1 MEKLAVSTDPSPWIA
16 ALRRSH
22 DQVAARTAS
31 LDAAGLQLNSYCTGW
46 DVAQVL
52 SHLGS
57 QAEMFGMMLSAGLRS
72 EEPPGQ
78 DAFPT
83 IWDAW
88 NSRTPEAK
96 ARDSIA
102 TNEALVARLEALDPE
117 QTRSFHVVAFRRE
130 LDLAGLLQLR
140 LSEHAIH
147 AWDIEV
153 SFNPGACVMPEAVE
167 LLVDYLH
174 PLAARVG
181 KPAGHATTLQVLTS
195 EPERELALVTDGVR
209 LEPWSDQTAS
219 GTLRIPAEALLRLV
233 YGRLDSAH
241 TPSLELDAPGLSLD
255 DLRAIFPGF

>member
-1 MEKLAVSTDPSPWIA
+1 MSTDPSPWIS
-16 ALRRSH
+16 ALRHSH
-22 DQVAARTAS
+22 DHVAGRTAS
-31 LDAAGLQLNSYCTGW
+31 LDAAGLQLSSYCTGW
-46 DVAQVL
+46 DIAQVL

-57 QAEMFGMMLSAGLRS
+57 QAEMFGMILSAGLRG
-72 EEPPGQ
+72 EEPPGR
-78 DAFPT
+78 DAFPS

-102 TNEALVARLEALDPE
+102 ANEALVARLESLDPD
-117 QTRSFHVVAFRRE
+117 QIRCFHVVTFGRE

-153 SFNPGACVMPEAVE
+153 SFDPGARVMAEAVE
-167 LLVDYLH
+167 LLVDYLA

-195 EPERELALVTDGVR
+195 EPERQLALVTDGVR
-209 LEPWSDQTAS
+209 LESWSDQTAS
-219 GTLRIPAEALLRLV
+219 GTLRVPAEALLRLV

-241 TPSLELDAPGLSLD
+241 TPSLELDAPGLTLD